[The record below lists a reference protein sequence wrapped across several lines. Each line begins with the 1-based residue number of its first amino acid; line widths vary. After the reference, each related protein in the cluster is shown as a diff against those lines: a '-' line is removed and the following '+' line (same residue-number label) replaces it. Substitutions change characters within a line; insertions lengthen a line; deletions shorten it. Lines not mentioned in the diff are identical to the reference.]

1 MKKIIIQ
8 GEIGWDVFPFMVQ
21 EQVDQASKNEDL
33 EVFLSSPGGSVFKG
47 IDIVDIF
54 KNFKRENP
62 SSQMILHMGAIAA
75 SMGSFISASKV
86 FDLVT
91 AEDTTSHMRHNPIM
105 GVFGDYREM
114 ESSRIFLEGLT
125 KMASKI
131 FSIRS
136 GQPIEEERAD
146 MDAETWLFG
155 NEIVKAGFADE
166 LMKTDSGSD
175 KATSFTFAKMKYKEV
190 KAKVLKSEIEPDE
203 FSRVAAIV
211 NNYKIDRIEIPSILI
226 NKTGA
231 LGKSELNNKSTQPAS
246 GGKNNQEVVIM
257 NKDELK
263 AKHPDIYAE
272 VTEEAKTAG
281 IDQEKKERSE
291 RIKALLEMK
300 ARKDFEGIPEISERI
315 DEGIRSDETVQSVE
329 LGIFAIFKKN
339 GTLAAIDTNAIG
351 ETNPGSGDSVSG
363 EKSKSNDKGEF

>member
-1 MKKIIIQ
+1 MKKIIIS

-75 SMGSFISASKV
+75 SMGSFISSSKV
-86 FDLVT
+86 FDIVT

-105 GVFGDYREM
+105 GVFGDHREM
-114 ESSRIFLEGLT
+114 ESARIFLEGLT
-125 KMASKI
+125 NISSKI
-131 FSIRS
+131 FSSRS
-136 GQPIEEERAD
+136 GQAIEKERSD

-155 NEIVKAGFADE
+155 DEIVKAGFADE
-166 LMKTDSGSD
+166 LMETDSGDD
-175 KATSFTFAKMKYKEV
+175 KAKSFTFAKMKYKEV

-211 NNYKIDRIEIPSILI
+211 DKDHSTNVQKYND
-226 NKTGA
+226 N
-231 LGKSELNNKSTQPAS
+231 STQPAS
-246 GGKNNQEVVIM
+246 GGEKNNQEVIV

-263 AKHPDIYAE
+263 TKHPDIYAE
-272 VTEEAKTAG
+272 VTKEGKEAG
-281 IDQEKKERSE
+281 IDQEKERVKS
-291 RIKALLEMK
+291 LVEMK
-300 ARKDFEGIPEISERI
+300 KKKDFEGIEAIQNRI
-315 DEGIRSDETVQSVE
+315 DEAIASGESV
-329 LGIFAIFKKN
+329 GDVNAAIVALSFKN
-339 GTLAAIDTNAIG
+339 GTAAAMDTNEIG
-351 ETNPGSGDSVSG
+351 DLNPGDNGSVTG
-363 EKSKSNDKGEF
+363 EKTKSDDKGEY